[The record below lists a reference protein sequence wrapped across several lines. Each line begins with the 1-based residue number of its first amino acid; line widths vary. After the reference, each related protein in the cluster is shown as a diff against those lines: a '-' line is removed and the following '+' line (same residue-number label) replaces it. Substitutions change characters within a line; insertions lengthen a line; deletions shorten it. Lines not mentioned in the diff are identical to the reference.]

1 MLPFLALVVFG
12 TVDLG
17 RAYQLRNRL
26 TNAAREGAFYGQF
39 HACDTS
45 GIQAAAAD
53 EDPDLPA
60 EGGYAVST
68 TTTACPAPGGS
79 DLTVTASA
87 EMDILTPLVAVFTG
101 GTVTVSGSS
110 TVVVQG

>member
-60 EGGYAVST
+60 EVSA